1 MSSQSR
7 RDFLRRATASVGLA
21 LSAATIA
28 NLVSGCEQDETAP
41 DQPSGQS
48 YPVDVST
55 IPELAAVGGITLQ
68 SITGLNGDDAVF
80 ISRLDQLT
88 FAVFTS
94 ICTHQGC
101 GIDLPADAQSNC
113 VCACHRAEFSRRDG
127 TVLRQ
132 PTSGSATNLQRFTA
146 TFDAQTNILTIR
158 T

>member
-28 NLVSGCEQDETAP
+28 QLVSGCEQDETTP
-41 DQPSGQS
+41 TVPTGQT
-48 YPVDVST
+48 YTLDVST
-55 IPELAAVGGITLQ
+55 IPELANAGGISLQ
-68 SITGLNGDDAVF
+68 SITGLNNGDPVF
-80 ISRLDQLT
+80 ISRLDQAT

-113 VCACHRAEFSRRDG
+113 VCPCHRAEFSRRDG

-132 PTSGSATNLQRFTA
+132 PTSGSATNLQRYTA
-146 TFDAQTNILTIR
+146 TYDAQTSVLTIR